1 MRCLAFAA
9 CLVVASPALGAET
22 LPARAPGLWETKSTS
37 ADGVSTA
44 KQCVG
49 EGEGASAAAVAA
61 MGGNRQ
67 CSRNEVTK
75 TADGWASETERQ
87 IG

>member
-1 MRCLAFAA
+1 MRSLAFAA
-9 CLVVASPALGAET
+9 CLVVASPAFAAET

-49 EGEGASAAAVAA
+49 EGTDVAAVAA

-67 CSRNEVTK
+67 CSKNEVTK